1 MTKFA
6 LIALVPL
13 FSGFLYAQDTE
24 TKTTTTTTNYSGT
37 LMDAGCVSKH
47 TENKETTTNPDNST
61 TTKTTTTEEVADCPV
76 SSTTTSFVL
85 ETPEHKYIHFD
96 PSSDTRIIETVKGNK
111 AWIKYMS
118 DRQPIK
124 VTVVGEKGDGE
135 LVVVKTIE

>member
-6 LIALVPL
+6 LFALIPV

-24 TKTTTTTTNYSGT
+24 TKTTTTSTNYSGT

-47 TENKETTTNPDNST
+47 TENTETTTNPDSST
-61 TTKTTTTEEVADCPV
+61 TTKTVTTDEVATCPV
-76 SSTTTSFVL
+76 TSETTSFVL

-111 AWIKYMS
+111 AGRKYMS
-118 DRQPIK
+118 DREPIK
-124 VTVVGEKGDGE
+124 VTVVGEKGDGDM
-135 LVVVKTIE
+135 VVMKTIE